1 MRKLNVIGIDFIK
14 TILPIKKEENIKK
27 IQIDW
32 NIANIFAKEPMYDK
46 IRKEMEEEGKL
57 DLEEEFAYIDKYF
70 ECAQKDTLIDD
81 LIACGLQEEKCN

>member
-1 MRKLNVIGIDFIK
+1 MKKLDIIGIDFIK

-46 IRKEMEEEGKL
+46 TRKEAET
-57 DLEEEFAYIDKYF
+57 
-70 ECAQKDTLIDD
+70 KDR
-81 LIACGLQEEKCN
+81 C